1 MGNPAPDTLVPY
13 PADPSDCAW
22 GADMAQLVN
31 IVVGLATALLGYL
44 IGRVWHTWMIQ
55 RRYQRARH
63 FWQPV
68 VDGHFQIVISRFA
81 VDGFR
86 EPTGLVGGGDAIAN
100 RLLGDLF
107 QDIGLE
113 RPQSVYVDEP
123 ELDRN
128 KNLILLGGANA
139 NRVVDEALR
148 RVTPG
153 LCVTDPGPG
162 ICMQVDDLE
171 VPEDSTDAR
180 RTYVAEPA
188 PDHMTDYG
196 VIIRARNPFSPD
208 RALVVIS
215 GAYGYGT
222 WAGVQVTQ
230 RPDFL
235 ARCTELDA
243 MNHQAA
249 PGPRRRWSPGVLL
262 GLRTAAVPD
271 WAEVECLV
279 KVDVIDRRPQT
290 AEIVLFRPIAASQR
304 NASLI
309 RSSQRAG
316 SSLSG

>member
-1 MGNPAPDTLVPY
+1 
-13 PADPSDCAW
+13 
-22 GADMAQLVN
+22 MAQLVN
-31 IVVGLATALLGYL
+31 IAGGLATALIGYL
-44 IGRVWHTWMIQ
+44 IGRLWRTWVIR
-55 RRYQRARH
+55 RRYRRARR

-113 RPQSVYVDEP
+113 RPKSVYVDEP

-139 NRVVDEALR
+139 NRVVDEALAR
-148 RVTPG
+148 ITPG
-153 LCVTDPGPG
+153 LSVTDPGPG
-162 ICMQVDDLE
+162 ICMQIEDLQ
-171 VPEDSTDAR
+171 VPEDSAGGR

-188 PDHMTDYG
+188 LDHMTDYG
-196 VIIRARNPFSPD
+196 VIIRAHNPFCPD

-222 WAGVQVTQ
+222 WAGVQVSQ

-235 ARCTELDA
+235 KRCAELDA
-243 MNHQAA
+243 ENHQAA
-249 PGPRRRWSPGVLL
+249 PGPARSWSPAARL
-262 GLRTAAVPD
+262 GLRSSELPD
-271 WAEVECLV
+271 WAEVECLF

-290 AEIVLFRPIAASQR
+290 AEILLFRPIARSQR
-304 NASLI
+304 NASVM